1 MGNACTWR
9 ERRADETDEARAEA
23 FRSAGLPPILAR
35 LLASRGV
42 TEEGREAFLDPSL
55 TRLARSDDLPGMTE
69 AVQVILPFLH
79 TKRKIVVFGDYDAD
93 GVCASAILVT
103 ALRRL
108 GGNAEAFIPH
118 RFGEGYGMTA
128 ASLERLWCEHAD
140 AALVVTVD
148 NGISSPDEVAKLKVK
163 GIQVVVTDH
172 HLPGENLPKADALV
186 NPRVQSCPGS
196 ADLCGAGVA
205 FFLASALA
213 QAATEKGLYTGP
225 KFSGPLLVL
234 AGLATVADLV
244 PLKEQNRILVA
255 QSLAYFNRC
264 APCGLRELRDKAA
277 RSAAALTA
285 RDYGFLLAPR
295 INAAGRMKTA
305 DAAFDLLVCTDEDR
319 EEARQLA
326 SRIDGFNG
334 ERRGFEQTMYEEAC
348 KQIQEAWKIKKVW
361 QSLAEE
367 DQKNCKK
374 RIRKAWK
381 IKKTWKIKKAWKKYS
396 RGKFE
401 ENLSAVVVRNAGGTA
416 EATKK
421 QGWHLG
427 VAGIVASRLLEHYHV
442 PVAVAVG
449 ETGSVRAPDGYNV
462 HDALAAASEHLVRFG
477 GHAAA
482 GGFTVKPGAFEAFRA
497 AFTTAC
503 AKQRKEHA
511 LDADA
516 RDFDGWVEPGD
527 LTPGLYADLR
537 RLEPFG
543 EGNPEPV
550 FGLRGVTLR
559 EVRVMGVEGRHLS
572 LAFVNR
578 DVPRA
583 IWWGHGGRAE
593 DLRKHAARPYD
604 VFFTLTT
611 SGFDSALPHLEL
623 RVVDL
628 RPTSFS

>member
-42 TEEGREAFLDPSL
+42 TEDGREAFLDPSL

-163 GIQVVVTDH
+163 GIRVVVTDH

-196 ADLCGAGVA
+196 ADLCGAGIA

-305 DAAFDLLVCTDEDR
+305 DVAFDLLVCTDEDR
-319 EEARQLA
+319 EGARQLA

-334 ERRGFEQTMYEEAC
+334 ERRGFEQTMFQEAC
-348 KQIQEAWKIKKVW
+348 AQIDKAG
-361 QSLAEE
+361 EE
-367 DQKNCKK
+367 DLQ
-374 RIRKAWK
+374 
-381 IKKTWKIKKAWKKYS
+381 
-396 RGKFE
+396 
-401 ENLSAVVVRNAGGTA
+401 AVVAWDAGCVTG
-416 EATKK
+416 ATKG
-421 QGWHLG
+421 QRWHLG

-442 PVAVAVG
+442 PAAVAVG

-516 RDFDGWVEPGD
+516 RDFDGWLEPGD

-583 IWWGHGGRAE
+583 IWWGHGERAE
-593 DLRKHAARPYD
+593 ELRKHAARPYD

-611 SGFDSALPHLEL
+611 SSFDSALPHLEL

>member
-163 GIQVVVTDH
+163 GIRVVVTDH

-196 ADLCGAGVA
+196 ADLCGAGIA

-305 DAAFDLLVCTDEDR
+305 DVAFDLLVCTDEDR
-319 EEARQLA
+319 EGARQLA

-334 ERRGFEQTMYEEAC
+334 ERRGFEQTMFQEAC
-348 KQIQEAWKIKKVW
+348 AQIDKAG
-361 QSLAEE
+361 EE
-367 DQKNCKK
+367 DLQ
-374 RIRKAWK
+374 
-381 IKKTWKIKKAWKKYS
+381 
-396 RGKFE
+396 
-401 ENLSAVVVRNAGGTA
+401 AVVAWDAGCVTG
-416 EATKK
+416 ATKG
-421 QGWHLG
+421 QRWHLG

-442 PVAVAVG
+442 PAAVAVG

-583 IWWGHGGRAE
+583 IWWGHGERAE

-611 SGFDSALPHLEL
+611 SSFDSALPHLEL

>member
-163 GIQVVVTDH
+163 GIRVVVTDH
-172 HLPGENLPKADALV
+172 HLPGENLPEADALV

-277 RSAAALTA
+277 RNAAALTA

-319 EEARQLA
+319 EGARQLA

-334 ERRGFEQTMYEEAC
+334 ERRGFEQTMYQEAC
-348 KQIQEAWKIKKVW
+348 VQIDKAG
-361 QSLAEE
+361 EE
-367 DQKNCKK
+367 DLQ
-374 RIRKAWK
+374 
-381 IKKTWKIKKAWKKYS
+381 
-396 RGKFE
+396 
-401 ENLSAVVVRNAGGTA
+401 AVVAWDAGCVTG
-416 EATKK
+416 ATKG
-421 QGWHLG
+421 QRWHLG

-442 PVAVAVG
+442 PAAVAVG

>member
-225 KFSGPLLVL
+225 KFGGPLLVL

-319 EEARQLA
+319 EGARQLA

-334 ERRGFEQTMYEEAC
+334 ERRGFEQTMYQEAC
-348 KQIQEAWKIKKVW
+348 AQIDKAG
-361 QSLAEE
+361 EE
-367 DQKNCKK
+367 DLQ
-374 RIRKAWK
+374 
-381 IKKTWKIKKAWKKYS
+381 
-396 RGKFE
+396 
-401 ENLSAVVVRNAGGTA
+401 AVVAWDAGCVTG
-416 EATKK
+416 ATKGK
-421 QGWHLG
+421 RWHLG

-442 PVAVAVG
+442 PAAVAVG

>member
-163 GIQVVVTDH
+163 GIRVVVTDH

-196 ADLCGAGVA
+196 ADLCGAGIA

-255 QSLAYFNRC
+255 QSLSYFNRC

-305 DAAFDLLVCTDEDR
+305 DVAFDLLVCTDEDR
-319 EEARQLA
+319 EGARQLA

-334 ERRGFEQTMYEEAC
+334 ERRGFEQTMFQEAC
-348 KQIQEAWKIKKVW
+348 AQIDKAG
-361 QSLAEE
+361 EE
-367 DQKNCKK
+367 DLQ
-374 RIRKAWK
+374 
-381 IKKTWKIKKAWKKYS
+381 
-396 RGKFE
+396 
-401 ENLSAVVVRNAGGTA
+401 AVVAWDAGCVTG
-416 EATKK
+416 ATKG
-421 QGWHLG
+421 QRWHLG

-442 PVAVAVG
+442 PAAVAVG

-516 RDFDGWVEPGD
+516 RDFDGWLEPGD

-583 IWWGHGGRAE
+583 IWWGHGERAE
-593 DLRKHAARPYD
+593 ELRKHAARPYD

-611 SGFDSALPHLEL
+611 SSFDSALPHLEL

>member
-163 GIQVVVTDH
+163 GIRVVVTDH

-196 ADLCGAGVA
+196 ADLCGAGIA

-305 DAAFDLLVCTDEDR
+305 DVAFDLLVCTDEDR
-319 EEARQLA
+319 EGARQLA

-334 ERRGFEQTMYEEAC
+334 ERRGFEQTMFQEAC
-348 KQIQEAWKIKKVW
+348 AQIDKAG
-361 QSLAEE
+361 EE
-367 DQKNCKK
+367 DLK
-374 RIRKAWK
+374 
-381 IKKTWKIKKAWKKYS
+381 
-396 RGKFE
+396 
-401 ENLSAVVVRNAGGTA
+401 AVVAWDAGCVTG
-416 EATKK
+416 ATKG
-421 QGWHLG
+421 QRWHLG

-442 PVAVAVG
+442 PAAVAVG

-516 RDFDGWVEPGD
+516 RDFDGWLEPGD

-583 IWWGHGGRAE
+583 IWWGHGERAE
-593 DLRKHAARPYD
+593 ELRKHAARPYD

-611 SGFDSALPHLEL
+611 SSFDSALPHLEL

>member
-23 FRSAGLPPILAR
+23 FRTAGLPPILAR

-225 KFSGPLLVL
+225 KFGGPLLVL

-295 INAAGRMKTA
+295 INAAGRMATA
-305 DAAFDLLVCTDEDR
+305 DAAFKLLACTDEDR

-334 ERRGFEQTMYEEAC
+334 ERRGFEQTMYQEAC
-348 KQIQEAWKIKKVW
+348 AQIDKAG
-361 QSLAEE
+361 EE
-367 DQKNCKK
+367 DLQ
-374 RIRKAWK
+374 
-381 IKKTWKIKKAWKKYS
+381 
-396 RGKFE
+396 
-401 ENLSAVVVRNAGGTA
+401 AVVAWDAGCVTG
-416 EATKK
+416 ATKG
-421 QGWHLG
+421 QRWHLG

-442 PVAVAVG
+442 PAAVAVG

-497 AFTTAC
+497 AFTAAC

>member
-163 GIQVVVTDH
+163 GIRVVVTDH

-196 ADLCGAGVA
+196 ADLCGAGIA

-305 DAAFDLLVCTDEDR
+305 DVAFDLLVCTDEDR
-319 EEARQLA
+319 EGARQLA

-334 ERRGFEQTMYEEAC
+334 ERRGFEQTMFQEAC
-348 KQIQEAWKIKKVW
+348 AQIDKAG
-361 QSLAEE
+361 EE
-367 DQKNCKK
+367 DLQ
-374 RIRKAWK
+374 
-381 IKKTWKIKKAWKKYS
+381 
-396 RGKFE
+396 
-401 ENLSAVVVRNAGGTA
+401 AVVAWDAGCVTG
-416 EATKK
+416 ATKG
-421 QGWHLG
+421 QRWHLG

-442 PVAVAVG
+442 PAAVAVG

-482 GGFTVKPGAFEAFRA
+482 GGFTVKSGAFEAFRA

-516 RDFDGWVEPGD
+516 RDFDGWLEPGD

-583 IWWGHGGRAE
+583 IWWGHGERAE
-593 DLRKHAARPYD
+593 ELRKHAARPYD

-611 SGFDSALPHLEL
+611 SSFDSALPHLEL

>member
-163 GIQVVVTDH
+163 GIRVVVTDH

-295 INAAGRMKTA
+295 INAAGRMATA
-305 DAAFDLLVCTDEDR
+305 DAAFKLLACTDEDR

-334 ERRGFEQTMYEEAC
+334 ERRGFEQTMYQEAC
-348 KQIQEAWKIKKVW
+348 AQIDKAG
-361 QSLAEE
+361 EE
-367 DQKNCKK
+367 DLQ
-374 RIRKAWK
+374 
-381 IKKTWKIKKAWKKYS
+381 
-396 RGKFE
+396 
-401 ENLSAVVVRNAGGTA
+401 AVVAWDAGCVTG
-416 EATKK
+416 ATKGK
-421 QGWHLG
+421 RWHLG

-442 PVAVAVG
+442 PAAVAVG

>member
-23 FRSAGLPPILAR
+23 FRTAGLPPILAR

-295 INAAGRMKTA
+295 INAAGRMATA
-305 DAAFDLLVCTDEDR
+305 DAAFKLLVCTDEDR

-334 ERRGFEQTMYEEAC
+334 ERRGFEQTMYQEAC
-348 KQIQEAWKIKKVW
+348 AQIDKAG
-361 QSLAEE
+361 EE
-367 DQKNCKK
+367 DLQ
-374 RIRKAWK
+374 
-381 IKKTWKIKKAWKKYS
+381 
-396 RGKFE
+396 
-401 ENLSAVVVRNAGGTA
+401 AVVAWDAGCVTG
-416 EATKK
+416 ATKG
-421 QGWHLG
+421 QRWHLG

-442 PVAVAVG
+442 PAAVAVG

-477 GHAAA
+477 GYAAA

>member
-108 GGNAEAFIPH
+108 GGNADAFIPH

-319 EEARQLA
+319 EGARQLA

-334 ERRGFEQTMYEEAC
+334 ERRGFEQTMFQEAC
-348 KQIQEAWKIKKVW
+348 AQIDKAG
-361 QSLAEE
+361 EE
-367 DQKNCKK
+367 DLQ
-374 RIRKAWK
+374 
-381 IKKTWKIKKAWKKYS
+381 
-396 RGKFE
+396 
-401 ENLSAVVVRNAGGTA
+401 AVVAWDAGCVTG
-416 EATKK
+416 ATKG
-421 QGWHLG
+421 QRWHLG

-442 PVAVAVG
+442 PAAVAVG

-527 LTPGLYADLR
+527 LTPGLYTDLR

>member
-23 FRSAGLPPILAR
+23 FRTAGLPPILAR

-163 GIQVVVTDH
+163 GIRVVVTDH

-334 ERRGFEQTMYEEAC
+334 ERRGFEQTMYQEAC
-348 KQIQEAWKIKKVW
+348 AQIDKAG
-361 QSLAEE
+361 EE
-367 DQKNCKK
+367 DLQ
-374 RIRKAWK
+374 
-381 IKKTWKIKKAWKKYS
+381 
-396 RGKFE
+396 
-401 ENLSAVVVRNAGGTA
+401 AVVAWDAGCVTG
-416 EATKK
+416 ATKG
-421 QGWHLG
+421 QRWHLG

-442 PVAVAVG
+442 PAAVAVG

>member
-163 GIQVVVTDH
+163 GIRVVVTDH
-172 HLPGENLPKADALV
+172 HLPGENLPRADALV

-295 INAAGRMKTA
+295 INAAGRMETA
-305 DAAFDLLVCTDEDR
+305 DVAFDLLVCTDEDR
-319 EEARQLA
+319 ERARQLA

-334 ERRGFEQTMYEEAC
+334 ERRGFEQTMYQEAC
-348 KQIQEAWKIKKVW
+348 AQIDKAG
-361 QSLAEE
+361 EE
-367 DQKNCKK
+367 DLQ
-374 RIRKAWK
+374 
-381 IKKTWKIKKAWKKYS
+381 
-396 RGKFE
+396 
-401 ENLSAVVVRNAGGTA
+401 AVVAWDAGCVTG
-416 EATKK
+416 ATKG
-421 QGWHLG
+421 QRWHLG

-442 PVAVAVG
+442 PAAVAVG

-516 RDFDGWVEPGD
+516 RNFDGWVEPGD

>member
-319 EEARQLA
+319 EGARQLA

-334 ERRGFEQTMYEEAC
+334 ERRGFEQTMYQEAC
-348 KQIQEAWKIKKVW
+348 AQIDKAG
-361 QSLAEE
+361 EE
-367 DQKNCKK
+367 DLQ
-374 RIRKAWK
+374 
-381 IKKTWKIKKAWKKYS
+381 
-396 RGKFE
+396 
-401 ENLSAVVVRNAGGTA
+401 AVVAWDAGCVTG
-416 EATKK
+416 ATKG
-421 QGWHLG
+421 QRWHLG

-442 PVAVAVG
+442 PAAVAVG

-482 GGFTVKPGAFEAFRA
+482 GGFTVKPGAFEAFRV

>member
-23 FRSAGLPPILAR
+23 FRTAGLPPILAR

-163 GIQVVVTDH
+163 GIRVVVTDH

-196 ADLCGAGVA
+196 ADLCGAGIA

-225 KFSGPLLVL
+225 KFGGPLLVL

-305 DAAFDLLVCTDEDR
+305 DVAFDLLVCTDEDR
-319 EEARQLA
+319 EGARQLA

-334 ERRGFEQTMYEEAC
+334 ERRGFEQTMFQEAC
-348 KQIQEAWKIKKVW
+348 AQIDKAG
-361 QSLAEE
+361 EE
-367 DQKNCKK
+367 DLQ
-374 RIRKAWK
+374 
-381 IKKTWKIKKAWKKYS
+381 
-396 RGKFE
+396 
-401 ENLSAVVVRNAGGTA
+401 AVVAWDAGCVTG
-416 EATKK
+416 ATKG
-421 QGWHLG
+421 QRWHLG

-442 PVAVAVG
+442 PAAVAVG

-462 HDALAAASEHLVRFG
+462 HAALAAASEHLVRFG

-516 RDFDGWVEPGD
+516 RDFDGWLEPGD

-583 IWWGHGGRAE
+583 IWWGHGERAE
-593 DLRKHAARPYD
+593 ELRKHAARPYD

-611 SGFDSALPHLEL
+611 SSFDSALPHLEL

>member
-319 EEARQLA
+319 EGARQLA

-334 ERRGFEQTMYEEAC
+334 ERRGFEQTMYQEAC
-348 KQIQEAWKIKKVW
+348 AQIDKAG
-361 QSLAEE
+361 EE
-367 DQKNCKK
+367 DLQ
-374 RIRKAWK
+374 
-381 IKKTWKIKKAWKKYS
+381 
-396 RGKFE
+396 
-401 ENLSAVVVRNAGGTA
+401 AVVAWDAGCVTG
-416 EATKK
+416 ATKG
-421 QGWHLG
+421 QRWHLG

-442 PVAVAVG
+442 PAAVAVG

>member
-23 FRSAGLPPILAR
+23 FRTAGLPPILAR

-79 TKRKIVVFGDYDAD
+79 TKRQIVVFGDYDAD

-148 NGISSPDEVAKLKVK
+148 NGISSPDEVAKLKMK
-163 GIQVVVTDH
+163 GIRVVVTDH

-295 INAAGRMKTA
+295 INAAGRMATA
-305 DAAFDLLVCTDEDR
+305 DAAFKLLACTDEDR

-334 ERRGFEQTMYEEAC
+334 ERRGFEQTMYQEAC
-348 KQIQEAWKIKKVW
+348 AQIDKAG
-361 QSLAEE
+361 EE
-367 DQKNCKK
+367 DLQ
-374 RIRKAWK
+374 
-381 IKKTWKIKKAWKKYS
+381 
-396 RGKFE
+396 
-401 ENLSAVVVRNAGGTA
+401 AVVAWDAGCVTG
-416 EATKK
+416 ATKG
-421 QGWHLG
+421 QRWHLG

-442 PVAVAVG
+442 PAAVAVG

-572 LAFVNR
+572 LVFVNR

>member
-23 FRSAGLPPILAR
+23 FRTAGLPPILAR

-172 HLPGENLPKADALV
+172 HLPGENLPEADALV

-225 KFSGPLLVL
+225 KFGGPLLVL

-319 EEARQLA
+319 EGARQLA

-334 ERRGFEQTMYEEAC
+334 ERRGFEQTMFQEAC
-348 KQIQEAWKIKKVW
+348 AQIDKAG
-361 QSLAEE
+361 EE
-367 DQKNCKK
+367 DLQ
-374 RIRKAWK
+374 
-381 IKKTWKIKKAWKKYS
+381 
-396 RGKFE
+396 
-401 ENLSAVVVRNAGGTA
+401 AVVAWDAGCVTG
-416 EATKK
+416 ATKG
-421 QGWHLG
+421 QRWHLG

-442 PVAVAVG
+442 PAAVAVG

>member
-163 GIQVVVTDH
+163 GIRVVVTDH

-305 DAAFDLLVCTDEDR
+305 DVAFDLLVCTDEDR

-334 ERRGFEQTMYEEAC
+334 ERRGFEQTMYQEAC
-348 KQIQEAWKIKKVW
+348 AQIDKAG
-361 QSLAEE
+361 EE
-367 DQKNCKK
+367 DLQ
-374 RIRKAWK
+374 
-381 IKKTWKIKKAWKKYS
+381 
-396 RGKFE
+396 
-401 ENLSAVVVRNAGGTA
+401 AVVAWDAGCVTG
-416 EATKK
+416 ATKG
-421 QGWHLG
+421 QRWHLG

-442 PVAVAVG
+442 PAAVAVG

-482 GGFTVKPGAFEAFRA
+482 GGFTVKPGAFEAFRV

>member
-79 TKRKIVVFGDYDAD
+79 TKQKIVVFGDYDAD

-163 GIQVVVTDH
+163 GIRVVVTDH

-196 ADLCGAGVA
+196 ADLCGAGIA

-225 KFSGPLLVL
+225 KFGGPLLVL

-305 DAAFDLLVCTDEDR
+305 DVAFDLLVCTDEDR
-319 EEARQLA
+319 EGARQLA

-334 ERRGFEQTMYEEAC
+334 ERRGFEQTMFQEAC
-348 KQIQEAWKIKKVW
+348 AQIDKAG
-361 QSLAEE
+361 EE
-367 DQKNCKK
+367 DLQ
-374 RIRKAWK
+374 
-381 IKKTWKIKKAWKKYS
+381 
-396 RGKFE
+396 
-401 ENLSAVVVRNAGGTA
+401 AVVAWDAGCVTG
-416 EATKK
+416 ATKG
-421 QGWHLG
+421 QRWHLG

-442 PVAVAVG
+442 PAAVAVG

-482 GGFTVKPGAFEAFRA
+482 GGFTVKPGSFEAFRA

-583 IWWGHGGRAE
+583 IWWGHGERAE

-611 SGFDSALPHLEL
+611 SSFDSALPHLEL

>member
-225 KFSGPLLVL
+225 KFGGPLLVL

-305 DAAFDLLVCTDEDR
+305 DVAFDLLVCTDEDR
-319 EEARQLA
+319 ERARQLA

-334 ERRGFEQTMYEEAC
+334 ERRGFEQTMYQEAC
-348 KQIQEAWKIKKVW
+348 AQIDKAG
-361 QSLAEE
+361 EE
-367 DQKNCKK
+367 DLQ
-374 RIRKAWK
+374 
-381 IKKTWKIKKAWKKYS
+381 
-396 RGKFE
+396 
-401 ENLSAVVVRNAGGTA
+401 AVVAWDAGCVTG
-416 EATKK
+416 ATKG
-421 QGWHLG
+421 QRWHLG

-442 PVAVAVG
+442 PAAVVVG

>member
-305 DAAFDLLVCTDEDR
+305 DVAFDLLVCTDEDR

-334 ERRGFEQTMYEEAC
+334 ERRGFEQTMFQEAC
-348 KQIQEAWKIKKVW
+348 AQIDKAG
-361 QSLAEE
+361 EE
-367 DQKNCKK
+367 DLQ
-374 RIRKAWK
+374 
-381 IKKTWKIKKAWKKYS
+381 
-396 RGKFE
+396 
-401 ENLSAVVVRNAGGTA
+401 AVVAWDAGCVTG
-416 EATKK
+416 ATKG
-421 QGWHLG
+421 QRWHLG

-442 PVAVAVG
+442 PAAVAVG

>member
-23 FRSAGLPPILAR
+23 FRTAGLPPILAR
-35 LLASRGV
+35 LLSSRGV

-225 KFSGPLLVL
+225 KFGGPLLVL

-244 PLKEQNRILVA
+244 PLKDQNRILVA

-319 EEARQLA
+319 EGARQLA

-334 ERRGFEQTMYEEAC
+334 ERRGFEQTMYQEAC
-348 KQIQEAWKIKKVW
+348 AQIDKAG
-361 QSLAEE
+361 EE
-367 DQKNCKK
+367 DLQ
-374 RIRKAWK
+374 
-381 IKKTWKIKKAWKKYS
+381 
-396 RGKFE
+396 
-401 ENLSAVVVRNAGGTA
+401 AVVAWDAGCVTG
-416 EATKK
+416 ATKG
-421 QGWHLG
+421 QRWHLG

-442 PVAVAVG
+442 PAAVAVG

>member
-23 FRSAGLPPILAR
+23 FRTAGLPPILAR

-225 KFSGPLLVL
+225 KFGGPLLVL

-295 INAAGRMKTA
+295 INAAGRMATA
-305 DAAFDLLVCTDEDR
+305 DAAFKLLACTDEDR

-334 ERRGFEQTMYEEAC
+334 ERRGFEQTMYQEAC
-348 KQIQEAWKIKKVW
+348 AQIDKAG
-361 QSLAEE
+361 EE
-367 DQKNCKK
+367 DLQ
-374 RIRKAWK
+374 
-381 IKKTWKIKKAWKKYS
+381 
-396 RGKFE
+396 
-401 ENLSAVVVRNAGGTA
+401 AVVAWDAGCVTG
-416 EATKK
+416 ATKG
-421 QGWHLG
+421 QRWHLG

-442 PVAVAVG
+442 PAAVAVG

-593 DLRKHAARPYD
+593 DLRKYAARPYD

>member
-42 TEEGREAFLDPSL
+42 TEEGREAFLVPSL

-319 EEARQLA
+319 EGARQLA

-334 ERRGFEQTMYEEAC
+334 ERRGFEQTMYQEAC
-348 KQIQEAWKIKKVW
+348 AQIDKAG
-361 QSLAEE
+361 EE
-367 DQKNCKK
+367 DLQ
-374 RIRKAWK
+374 
-381 IKKTWKIKKAWKKYS
+381 
-396 RGKFE
+396 
-401 ENLSAVVVRNAGGTA
+401 AVVAWDAGCVTG
-416 EATKK
+416 ATKG
-421 QGWHLG
+421 QRWHLG

-442 PVAVAVG
+442 PAAVAVG

-482 GGFTVKPGAFEAFRA
+482 GGFTVKPGAFEAFRV

>member
-128 ASLERLWCEHAD
+128 ASLERRWCEHAD

-163 GIQVVVTDH
+163 GIRVVVTDH

-196 ADLCGAGVA
+196 ADLCGAGIA

-305 DAAFDLLVCTDEDR
+305 DVAFDLLVCTDEDR
-319 EEARQLA
+319 EGARQLA

-334 ERRGFEQTMYEEAC
+334 ERRGFEQTMFQEAC
-348 KQIQEAWKIKKVW
+348 AQIDKAG
-361 QSLAEE
+361 EE
-367 DQKNCKK
+367 DLQ
-374 RIRKAWK
+374 
-381 IKKTWKIKKAWKKYS
+381 
-396 RGKFE
+396 
-401 ENLSAVVVRNAGGTA
+401 AVVAWDAGCVTG
-416 EATKK
+416 ATKG
-421 QGWHLG
+421 QRWHLG
-427 VAGIVASRLLEHYHV
+427 VAGIVASRLLAHYHV
-442 PVAVAVG
+442 PAAVAVG

-516 RDFDGWVEPGD
+516 RDFDGWLEPGD

-583 IWWGHGGRAE
+583 IWWGHGERAE
-593 DLRKHAARPYD
+593 ELRKHAARPYD

-611 SGFDSALPHLEL
+611 SSFDSALPHLEL

>member
-163 GIQVVVTDH
+163 GIRVVVTDH

-196 ADLCGAGVA
+196 ADLCGAGIA

-225 KFSGPLLVL
+225 KFGGPLLVL

-305 DAAFDLLVCTDEDR
+305 DVAFDLLVCTDEDR
-319 EEARQLA
+319 EGARQLA

-334 ERRGFEQTMYEEAC
+334 ERRGFEQTMFQEAC
-348 KQIQEAWKIKKVW
+348 AQIDKAG
-361 QSLAEE
+361 EE
-367 DQKNCKK
+367 DLQ
-374 RIRKAWK
+374 
-381 IKKTWKIKKAWKKYS
+381 
-396 RGKFE
+396 
-401 ENLSAVVVRNAGGTA
+401 AVVAWDAGCVTG
-416 EATKK
+416 ATKG
-421 QGWHLG
+421 QRWHLG

-442 PVAVAVG
+442 PAAVAVG

-611 SGFDSALPHLEL
+611 SSFDSALPHLEL

>member
-225 KFSGPLLVL
+225 KFGGPLLVL

-319 EEARQLA
+319 EGARQLA

-334 ERRGFEQTMYEEAC
+334 ERRGFEQTMFQEAC
-348 KQIQEAWKIKKVW
+348 AQIDKAG
-361 QSLAEE
+361 EE
-367 DQKNCKK
+367 DLQ
-374 RIRKAWK
+374 
-381 IKKTWKIKKAWKKYS
+381 
-396 RGKFE
+396 
-401 ENLSAVVVRNAGGTA
+401 AVVAWDAGCVTGA
-416 EATKK
+416 AKG
-421 QGWHLG
+421 QRWHLG

-442 PVAVAVG
+442 PAAVAVG

>member
-163 GIQVVVTDH
+163 GIRVVVTDH

-295 INAAGRMKTA
+295 INAAGRMATA
-305 DAAFDLLVCTDEDR
+305 DAAFKLLACTDEDR
-319 EEARQLA
+319 EGARQLA

-334 ERRGFEQTMYEEAC
+334 ERRGFEQTMFQEAC
-348 KQIQEAWKIKKVW
+348 AQIDKAG
-361 QSLAEE
+361 EE
-367 DQKNCKK
+367 DLQ
-374 RIRKAWK
+374 
-381 IKKTWKIKKAWKKYS
+381 
-396 RGKFE
+396 
-401 ENLSAVVVRNAGGTA
+401 AVVAWDAGCVTG
-416 EATKK
+416 ATKG
-421 QGWHLG
+421 QRWHLG

-442 PVAVAVG
+442 PAAVAVG

>member
-23 FRSAGLPPILAR
+23 FRTAGLPPILAR

-163 GIQVVVTDH
+163 GIRVVVTDH

-225 KFSGPLLVL
+225 KFGGPLLVL

-319 EEARQLA
+319 EGARQLA

-334 ERRGFEQTMYEEAC
+334 ERRGFEQTMYQEAC
-348 KQIQEAWKIKKVW
+348 AQIDKAG
-361 QSLAEE
+361 EE
-367 DQKNCKK
+367 DLQ
-374 RIRKAWK
+374 
-381 IKKTWKIKKAWKKYS
+381 
-396 RGKFE
+396 
-401 ENLSAVVVRNAGGTA
+401 AVVAWDAGCVTG
-416 EATKK
+416 ATKG
-421 QGWHLG
+421 QRWHLG

-442 PVAVAVG
+442 PAAVAVG

>member
-305 DAAFDLLVCTDEDR
+305 DVAFDLLVCTDEDR
-319 EEARQLA
+319 ERARQLA

-334 ERRGFEQTMYEEAC
+334 ERRGFEQTMFQEAC
-348 KQIQEAWKIKKVW
+348 AQIDKAG
-361 QSLAEE
+361 EE
-367 DQKNCKK
+367 DLQ
-374 RIRKAWK
+374 
-381 IKKTWKIKKAWKKYS
+381 
-396 RGKFE
+396 
-401 ENLSAVVVRNAGGTA
+401 AVVAWDAGCVTG
-416 EATKK
+416 ATKG
-421 QGWHLG
+421 QRWHLG

-442 PVAVAVG
+442 PAAVAVG

-503 AKQRKEHA
+503 AKQRKEYA

>member
-128 ASLERLWCEHAD
+128 ASLARLLCKHAD

-172 HLPGENLPKADALV
+172 HLPGENLPEADALV

-305 DAAFDLLVCTDEDR
+305 DVAFDLLVCTDEDR
-319 EEARQLA
+319 ERARQLA

-334 ERRGFEQTMYEEAC
+334 ERRGFEQTMFQEAC
-348 KQIQEAWKIKKVW
+348 AQIDKAG
-361 QSLAEE
+361 EE
-367 DQKNCKK
+367 DLQ
-374 RIRKAWK
+374 
-381 IKKTWKIKKAWKKYS
+381 
-396 RGKFE
+396 
-401 ENLSAVVVRNAGGTA
+401 AVVAWDAGCVTG
-416 EATKK
+416 ATKG
-421 QGWHLG
+421 QRWHLG

-442 PVAVAVG
+442 PAAVAVG

>member
-305 DAAFDLLVCTDEDR
+305 DVAFDLLVCTDEDR
-319 EEARQLA
+319 EGARQLA

-334 ERRGFEQTMYEEAC
+334 ERRGFEQTMFQEAC
-348 KQIQEAWKIKKVW
+348 AQIDKAG
-361 QSLAEE
+361 EE
-367 DQKNCKK
+367 DLQ
-374 RIRKAWK
+374 
-381 IKKTWKIKKAWKKYS
+381 
-396 RGKFE
+396 
-401 ENLSAVVVRNAGGTA
+401 AVVAWDAGCVTG
-416 EATKK
+416 ATKG
-421 QGWHLG
+421 QRWHLG

-442 PVAVAVG
+442 PAAVAVG

-572 LAFVNR
+572 LVFVNR

>member
-55 TRLARSDDLPGMTE
+55 TRLAHSDDLPGMTE

-319 EEARQLA
+319 EGARQLA

-334 ERRGFEQTMYEEAC
+334 ERRGFEQTMYQEAC
-348 KQIQEAWKIKKVW
+348 AQIDKAG
-361 QSLAEE
+361 EE
-367 DQKNCKK
+367 DLQ
-374 RIRKAWK
+374 
-381 IKKTWKIKKAWKKYS
+381 
-396 RGKFE
+396 
-401 ENLSAVVVRNAGGTA
+401 AVVAWDAGCVTG
-416 EATKK
+416 ATKG
-421 QGWHLG
+421 QRWHLG

-442 PVAVAVG
+442 PAAVAVG

>member
-225 KFSGPLLVL
+225 KFGGPLLVL

-295 INAAGRMKTA
+295 INAAGRMATA
-305 DAAFDLLVCTDEDR
+305 DAAFKLLACTDEDR

-334 ERRGFEQTMYEEAC
+334 ERRGFEQTMFQEAC
-348 KQIQEAWKIKKVW
+348 AQIDKAG
-361 QSLAEE
+361 EE
-367 DQKNCKK
+367 DLQ
-374 RIRKAWK
+374 
-381 IKKTWKIKKAWKKYS
+381 
-396 RGKFE
+396 
-401 ENLSAVVVRNAGGTA
+401 AVVAWDAGCVTG
-416 EATKK
+416 ATKG
-421 QGWHLG
+421 QRWHLG

-442 PVAVAVG
+442 PAAVAVG

>member
-295 INAAGRMKTA
+295 INAAGRMATA
-305 DAAFDLLVCTDEDR
+305 DAAFKLLACTDEDR

-334 ERRGFEQTMYEEAC
+334 ERRGFEQTMYQEAC
-348 KQIQEAWKIKKVW
+348 AQIDKAG
-361 QSLAEE
+361 EE
-367 DQKNCKK
+367 DLQ
-374 RIRKAWK
+374 
-381 IKKTWKIKKAWKKYS
+381 
-396 RGKFE
+396 
-401 ENLSAVVVRNAGGTA
+401 AVVAWDAGCVTG
-416 EATKK
+416 ATKG
-421 QGWHLG
+421 QRWHLG

-442 PVAVAVG
+442 PAAVAVG

-482 GGFTVKPGAFEAFRA
+482 GGFTVKPGAFEAFRV

>member
-163 GIQVVVTDH
+163 GIRVVVTDH

-225 KFSGPLLVL
+225 KFGGPLLVL

-305 DAAFDLLVCTDEDR
+305 DVAFDLLVCTDEDR
-319 EEARQLA
+319 ERARQLA

-334 ERRGFEQTMYEEAC
+334 ERRGFEQTMFQEAC
-348 KQIQEAWKIKKVW
+348 AQIDKAG
-361 QSLAEE
+361 EE
-367 DQKNCKK
+367 DLQ
-374 RIRKAWK
+374 
-381 IKKTWKIKKAWKKYS
+381 
-396 RGKFE
+396 
-401 ENLSAVVVRNAGGTA
+401 AVVAWDAGCVTG
-416 EATKK
+416 ATKG
-421 QGWHLG
+421 QRWHLG

-442 PVAVAVG
+442 PAAVAVG

-628 RPTSFS
+628 RPTSFSR

>member
-163 GIQVVVTDH
+163 GIRVVVTDH

-305 DAAFDLLVCTDEDR
+305 DVAFDLLVCTDEDR
-319 EEARQLA
+319 EGARQLA

-334 ERRGFEQTMYEEAC
+334 ERRGFEQTMFQEAC
-348 KQIQEAWKIKKVW
+348 AQIDKAG
-361 QSLAEE
+361 EE
-367 DQKNCKK
+367 DLQ
-374 RIRKAWK
+374 
-381 IKKTWKIKKAWKKYS
+381 
-396 RGKFE
+396 
-401 ENLSAVVVRNAGGTA
+401 AVVAWDAGCVTG
-416 EATKK
+416 ATKG
-421 QGWHLG
+421 QRWHLG

-442 PVAVAVG
+442 PAAVAVG

-611 SGFDSALPHLEL
+611 SSFDSALPHLEL

>member
-23 FRSAGLPPILAR
+23 FRTAGLPPILAR

-295 INAAGRMKTA
+295 INAAGRMATA
-305 DAAFDLLVCTDEDR
+305 DAAFKLLACTDEDR

-334 ERRGFEQTMYEEAC
+334 ERRGFEQTMFQEAC
-348 KQIQEAWKIKKVW
+348 AQIDKAG
-361 QSLAEE
+361 EE
-367 DQKNCKK
+367 DLQ
-374 RIRKAWK
+374 
-381 IKKTWKIKKAWKKYS
+381 
-396 RGKFE
+396 
-401 ENLSAVVVRNAGGTA
+401 AVVAWDAGCVTGT
-416 EATKK
+416 TKG
-421 QGWHLG
+421 QRWHLG

-442 PVAVAVG
+442 PAAVAVG